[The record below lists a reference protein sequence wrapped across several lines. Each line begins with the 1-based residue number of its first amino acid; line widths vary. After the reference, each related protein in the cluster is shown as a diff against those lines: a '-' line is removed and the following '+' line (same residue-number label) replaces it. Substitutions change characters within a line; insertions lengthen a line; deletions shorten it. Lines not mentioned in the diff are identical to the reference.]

1 MVFVKSQQCPHL
13 VSSGTVSVW
22 VFVSV
27 LFLPRFQRQ
36 GEDWAEVTW
45 EQMAG
50 TGIANEEIAFG
61 NSVKTSG
68 TYVLYLTPALGE

>member
-1 MVFVKSQQCPHL
+1 M
-13 VSSGTVSVW
+13 SSGTVSVW

-27 LFLPRFQRQ
+27 LFLPRLQRQ

-50 TGIANEEIAFG
+50 TEIANEEIAFG
-61 NSVKTSG
+61 NSVKTPG